1 MSSPFSKK
9 FCGKNPLKNVE
20 KPVKPVQK
28 PEPKPMSDSEKK
40 LMHAT
45 QSVTDKSIKE
55 QEYPGKVGVII
66 GKGATEMSPL
76 DQGGYVGGGDVAG
89 AYYVPT
95 GQMYADMFAK
105 IGQAVADID
114 ANKQKKKDEKQKKND
129 AKNLSDNAYFEKY
142 NEQRPKTVDY
152 TNVFKTKTD

>member
-1 MSSPFSKK
+1 MSSLFSKK

-20 KPVKPVQK
+20 KPAKPVKK
-28 PEPKPMSDSEKK
+28 PESKPMSDSEKK

-66 GKGATEMSPL
+66 GEGAPEMR
-76 DQGGYVGGGDVAG
+76 GGYEGGGDIAG

-114 ANKQKKKDEKQKKND
+114 ANKKKKEEDKKKKNIFSGFSTEEKSEEKTESMFNPD
-129 AKNLSDNAYFEKY
+129 GTLKKSASERAKEI
-142 NEQRPKTVDY
+142 
-152 TNVFKTKTD
+152 